1 MRQGSEELGR
11 LIDAVIDGR
20 CDEASQRRFEEL
32 LRNDPA
38 AREAYLDQ
46 MKVHAL
52 LEWHHGRVEP
62 RVDRSGTG
70 SGAERGGAWRWSHG
84 RLRWGLAALA
94 LLGVGLSLLALRSGR
109 LGGGGEVATLLEA
122 RNVVWGEAAPIA
134 VKARVAPR
142 AIRCTS
148 GLLRFAFDSG
158 ALVTLEGPA
167 DLRILS
173 GMRLRAVQGR
183 ITARVE
189 SETKGFAIETPS
201 TLVVD
206 QGTEFGVEVDANG
219 RTGVVVFE
227 GLVDLSRPKS
237 AATAAEVTR
246 LVQGEALRVD
256 REGGL
261 SRIIAVER
269 PPGDNGW
276 STGPSLEPDAVIR
289 SVRDNIRGLDSSKYY
304 QVVHRG
310 LDDDAPAYV
319 DRPHEWNG
327 LDPSGLP
334 AFLRGADYI
343 MPFNEDKWRNDLEI
357 TVELACSAS
366 LFVFLDNREKV
377 PAWLAEQFTDT
388 GVDIGLDEGSW
399 PDPSRFTTD
408 RGPGVSINQVFSVWR
423 RDVNQGESI
432 NLGALMGGRNNRAMY
447 GIAATVRP

>member
-1 MRQGSEELGR
+1 MGVGGDEIEL

-20 CDEASQRRFEEL
+20 CDEAELRRFEEL
-32 LRNDPA
+32 LRTNPR

-52 LEWHHGRVEP
+52 LEWRHGRVEP
-62 RVDRSGTG
+62 RVDRSGPG
-70 SGAERGGAWRWSHG
+70 RSRWWTHH

-94 LLGVGLSLLALRSGR
+94 LIGVGLAFLSLRPGR
-109 LGGGGEVATLLEA
+109 RGRGEVATLLEA
-122 RNVVWGEAAPIA
+122 RDVVWGAGSPIA
-134 VKARVAPR
+134 VKARLSPQ
-142 AIRCTS
+142 AIRCDS
-148 GLLRFAFDSG
+148 GVLRLAFDSG

-173 GMRLRAVQGR
+173 GKRLRAVQGR

-189 SETKGFAIETPS
+189 GATRGFAIETPS

-206 QGTEFGVEVDANG
+206 QGTEFGVEVDASG
-219 RTGVVVFE
+219 KTGVVVFE

-237 AATAAEVTR
+237 AETPAEVKR

-256 REGGL
+256 LDGVL

-269 PPGDNGW
+269 RPGDNEW
-276 STGPSLEPDAVIR
+276 STGPSSDRDAVIR

-304 QVVHRG
+304 QVVHHG
-310 LDDDAPAYV
+310 LEDDAPAYV

-343 MPFNEDKWRNDLEI
+343 MPFNEDKWRNDLII
-357 TVELACSAS
+357 TVEVARAGS
-366 LFVFLDNREKV
+366 LYVFIDNREKV
-377 PAWLAEQFTDT
+377 PSWLAEQFGDT

-408 RGPGVSINQVFSVWR
+408 RGPGLSINQVFSVWQ
-423 RDVNQGESI
+423 RDVEQGESI

-447 GIAATVRP
+447 GIAATARP

>member
-1 MRQGSEELGR
+1 MKEGGEELEL

-20 CDEASQRRFEEL
+20 CDEAGLRRFEEL
-32 LRNDPA
+32 LRNDPQ

-52 LEWHHGRVEP
+52 LEWRHGRVEP

-70 SGAERGGAWRWSHG
+70 SESGRVWWSHG

-94 LLGVGLSLLALRSGR
+94 LIGVGLSLLALRFGHR
-109 LGGGGEVATLLEA
+109 GGGEVATLLEA
-122 RNVVWGEAAPIA
+122 RNVVWGTASPIA
-134 VKARVAPR
+134 VKSRLSPQ

-148 GLLRFAFDSG
+148 GLLRLAFDSG

-173 GMRLRAVQGR
+173 GMRLRAIQGR

-237 AATAAEVTR
+237 AATPAEVTR

-269 PPGDNGW
+269 APGNNGW
-276 STGPSLEPDAVIR
+276 STGPSSEPDAVIR
-289 SVRDNIRGLDSSKYY
+289 SVHDNIRGLDSSKYY
-304 QVVHRG
+304 QIVPRG

-327 LDPSGLP
+327 LDSSGLP

-366 LFVFLDNREKV
+366 LYVFIDNREKV
-377 PAWLAEQFTDT
+377 PTWLAERFTDT

-399 PDPSRFTTD
+399 PDPSMFTTD
-408 RGPGVSINQVFSVWR
+408 RGPGLSINQIFSVWR
-423 RDVNQGESI
+423 RDVDQGESI

-447 GIAATVRP
+447 GIAATVRL